1 MKRCRN
7 TNLIFISI
15 ILLLSTFLFR
25 NLIEPFDEISATQA
39 AQILGDAAKAANTAS
54 DQAAAAAVSAKA
66 SYDAAMSRFQSNP
79 SQANGIA
86 LSNAEAQNTAAQQA
100 AADAA
105 VAAAS
110 ADSAAAAAVES
121 IPVSSPSPP
130 TVPSELESRFKFTW
144 YCGRRRTRYRYRFD
158 SSGCCRIRRSSC
170 HGCIRCCLLC
180 CSILRFRIT

>member
-39 AQILGDAAKAANTAS
+39 AQILGDAAKAAHTAS

-130 TVPSELESRFKFTW
+130 TVPSELESAAMSAANPVEALSDSLKLMISIG
-144 YCGRRRTRYRYRFD
+144 CG
-158 SSGCCRIRRSSC
+158 I
-170 HGCIRCCLLC
+170 ILLY
-180 CSILRFRIT
+180 ILYSVLFSKRASNNS